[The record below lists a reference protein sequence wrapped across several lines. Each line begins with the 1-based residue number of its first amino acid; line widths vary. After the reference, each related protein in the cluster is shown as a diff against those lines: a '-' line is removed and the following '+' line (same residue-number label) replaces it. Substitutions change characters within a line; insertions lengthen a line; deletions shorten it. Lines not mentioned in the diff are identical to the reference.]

1 MQSSYQSHASRR
13 LIQCFCSALL
23 ATTSVALPTQ
33 SVQADWPQFRG
44 ANANPVL
51 TGVNLPI
58 EFAGESKKNVA
69 WKTSIPGRS
78 VGGVIVVGNQ
88 VITTSSDGMDQRRL
102 YILSYDAKDGKQL
115 WKQELIARGRPYAHP
130 TSANAAP
137 TPASDG
143 ENVYAFFSSNDL
155 ACVSLEG
162 DLVWYRSLT
171 SEFPKAANDTG
182 MSSSPLLIEGVCVVQ
197 VECQGD
203 SFAAGLDASTGA
215 MLWKI
220 DRPTKA
226 NWSSPTSMTD
236 SEGRKLVLMH
246 SGEDVLAVRPKDG
259 SIVWRLETGCSTVPS
274 SLAFENKLYV
284 PAGGITAF
292 DLSSTGTPS
301 KLWTSN
307 KANSNACSP
316 LVKDGRIYTVNRTV
330 LVCSD
335 IYTGKVLWQLRI
347 AEGSIWSSPVIVGD
361 RLYLFSQDG
370 VCSVVKLGDEQGEK
384 LASNPLG
391 EEVLGSPAISGD
403 AMYVRSVS
411 SLWKIAE

>member
-1 MQSSYQSHASRR
+1 MHPSNPTRSSTTVFQR
-13 LIQCFCSALL
+13 ICSALIASASL
-23 ATTSVALPTQ
+23 TVPIQGLH
-33 SVQADWPQFRG
+33 ADWPQFRG
-44 ANANPVL
+44 SNANPVL
-51 TGVNLPI
+51 SGVSLPT
-58 EFAGESKKNVA
+58 EFGGESKKNIA

-102 YILSYDAKDGKQL
+102 YILSYDAKSGKQL
-115 WKQELIARGRPYAHP
+115 WEQELIARGRPYSHP

-143 ENVYAFFSSNDL
+143 KNVYAFFSSNDL

-162 DLVWYRSLT
+162 DLVWYRSIT

-182 MSSSPLLIEGVCVVQ
+182 MSSSPLLIDGVCVVQ
-197 VECQGD
+197 IECQGD
-203 SFAAGLDASTGA
+203 SFAAGLDAATGA

-236 SEGRKLVLMH
+236 AEGRNLVLMH
-246 SGEDVLAVRPKDG
+246 SGEDILAVRPKDG
-259 SIVWRLETGCSTVPS
+259 SVAWRLETACSTVPS

-292 DLSSTGTPS
+292 DLSSAGTPS

-307 KANSNACSP
+307 KASSNACSP

-347 AEGSIWSSPVIVGD
+347 AEGSIWSSPVIIGD

-384 LASNPLG
+384 LAANPLG
-391 EEVLGSPAISGD
+391 EEVLGSPAVSGN